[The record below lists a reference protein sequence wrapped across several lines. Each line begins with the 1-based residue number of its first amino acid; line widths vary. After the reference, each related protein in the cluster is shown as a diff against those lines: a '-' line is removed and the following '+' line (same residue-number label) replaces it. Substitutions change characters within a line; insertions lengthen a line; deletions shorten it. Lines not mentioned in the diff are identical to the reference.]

1 MKKLI
6 TTSFALLCALSSAQ
20 INLTPDSNF
29 GNNGTVNLAP
39 NLTKF
44 LSFHFLNDKIMVQ
57 NIDYSNPD
65 LLGSRITMLSG
76 NGNLDTSFGANGSF
90 FLDSSSDFV
99 YYIDGNQLLFFS
111 GKKYLHNGTL
121 DATYGN
127 NGQSQTFSGEI
138 YRKVLSNGKLLVRT
152 ENNFYQFDQSGNL
165 DLTFGNNG
173 IVNAYNSNFSGSLIP
188 DFKTNTSFFSLY
200 NTSVLEYNFY
210 NSMLRKVNVDSG
222 NYDISY
228 GMSGNGQYFNGT
240 SATIMKFQPLNDG
253 TIISYLFDRND
264 TSSNYLTKTLS
275 TGLLDNNFGING
287 KIDLPNNINGN
298 SLLYNQDFVVY
309 HQTNYIIPV
318 LDQNYPKKIYLSS
331 FNNSGLSTI
340 NSQSLLDTGITT
352 EMVNPDDKILVS
364 VKDNYL
370 YLFVTP
376 NLIKRYM
383 ISENSLSVN
392 ESNLKEIYNFNNP
405 FQDELKINTNENIK
419 SIELYDNSG
428 RLVLKNIGSK
438 NINTSSLERG
448 VYIIVVTSSNNKIFS
463 KKVIK
468 N

>member
-99 YYIDGNQLLFFS
+99 HYIDGNQLLFFS

-127 NGQSQTFSGEI
+127 NGQSQTFSDEL

-188 DFKTNTSFFSLY
+188 DFKTNTSFFSLNNNY
-200 NTSVLEYNFY
+200 VLEHNFN
-210 NSMLRKVNVDSG
+210 NSLLRKADFAIG
-222 NYDISY
+222 NYDASY
-228 GMSGNGQYFNGT
+228 GISGNGQYFNST
-240 SATIMKFQPLNDG
+240 SAGIMKFQPLNDG
-253 TIISYLFDRND
+253 SVVNYLFDYNVN
-264 TSSNYLTKTLS
+264 SKYLTKTLS
-275 TGLLDNNFGING
+275 TGLLDNNFGTNG
-287 KIDLPNNINGN
+287 KIDLPENINGN
-298 SLLYNQDFVVY
+298 SLLYNQDFAVY
-309 HQTNYIIPV
+309 NQSHYIVPV
-318 LDQNYPKKIYLSS
+318 LDQNFPKKIYLCS
-331 FNNSGLSTI
+331 FNTSGLSTI

-352 EMVNPDDKILVS
+352 EMLNPDDKIFVS

-370 YLFVTP
+370 YLFVAP
-376 NLIKRYM
+376 NLIKRYL
-383 ISENSLSVN
+383 ISESVLSANENS
-392 ESNLKEIYNFNNP
+392 LKEIYNFNNP
-405 FQDELKINTNENIK
+405 FQDELKISTNENIK
-419 SIELYDNSG
+419 STEFYDNSG
-428 RLVLKNIGSK
+428 RLVLKNMGSK

-448 VYIIVVTSSNNKIFS
+448 VYIIVVTSSNNKILS